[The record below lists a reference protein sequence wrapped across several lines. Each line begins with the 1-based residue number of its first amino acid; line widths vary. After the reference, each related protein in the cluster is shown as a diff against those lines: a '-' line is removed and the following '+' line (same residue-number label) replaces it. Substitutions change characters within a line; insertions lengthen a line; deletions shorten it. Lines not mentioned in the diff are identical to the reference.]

1 MACRKTWLSNKPL
14 GTIPPSPA
22 LMRFARFSRSTLPTN
37 TCLSLED
44 RARRRCARRA
54 YRTSAWSRCSE
65 CSPVGVEES
74 VKNGQLLALIERA
87 QFDAFITNDKKM
99 EAEGQ
104 LSRRPFAILILS
116 ATNWNVIKPH
126 VGRITDALEEAK
138 PGEVAR

>member
-1 MACRKTWLSNKPL
+1 LKVALDEGVPEGLIEHLSGHDVQSVRQL
-14 GTIPPSPA
+14 G
-22 LMRFARFSRSTLPTN
+22 LK
-37 TCLSLED
+37 
-44 RARRRCARRA
+44 
-54 YRTSAWSRCSE
+54 
-65 CSPVGVEES
+65 S

-126 VGRITDALEEAK
+126 VGNIANALKAAK
-138 PGEVAR
+138 PGEVARVHVGRFVPVKRRYSRGP

>member
-1 MACRKTWLSNKPL
+1 LKVALDEGVPEGLIEHLSGHDVQSVRQL
-14 GTIPPSPA
+14 G
-22 LMRFARFSRSTLPTN
+22 LK
-37 TCLSLED
+37 
-44 RARRRCARRA
+44 
-54 YRTSAWSRCSE
+54 
-65 CSPVGVEES
+65 S

-126 VGRITDALEEAK
+126 VGNIADALEAAK
-138 PGEVAR
+138 PGEVARVDVGRFVPVKRRYPRGP